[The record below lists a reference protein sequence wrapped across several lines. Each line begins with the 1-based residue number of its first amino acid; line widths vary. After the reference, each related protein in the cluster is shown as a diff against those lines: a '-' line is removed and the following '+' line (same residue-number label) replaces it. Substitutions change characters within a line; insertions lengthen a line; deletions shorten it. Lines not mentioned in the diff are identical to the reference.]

1 MRHTA
6 GFLFIYFAFGS
17 PAVAQPQILN
27 GGFDGGT
34 GFNTVPGPW
43 EIVSRTPD
51 TLPPGGIS
59 PFAPDMPASP
69 EGGNFVHAQAELPGV
84 GASPV
89 AGFAEAFQQTVT
101 GLTVGVQYEISFWQ
115 ANAGAF
121 AGNEDRFDPGA
132 WDVLFGAQVQRS
144 PTTAAW
150 QGQGLQFWEPVSL
163 AFTASA
169 PNQTLRFTAVDLPGV
184 DSTTLPA
191 SGFGGVGLAL
201 DGVSIAVVP
210 APGTAALLLGS
221 SMLATRRRR
230 S

>member
-1 MRHTA
+1 MNKVA
-6 GFLFIYFAFGS
+6 GVAFASVVLAGSAFG
-17 PAVAQPQILN
+17 QPIVQN
-27 GGFDGGT
+27 GGFNGGT
-34 GFNTVPGPW
+34 GFDTVPVPW

-69 EGGNFVHAQAELPGV
+69 EGGNFAHAQAELPGV

-144 PTTAAW
+144 PTTAAF

-163 AFTASA
+163 TFTASA

-184 DSTTLPA
+184 DSTTLPQ

-210 APGTAALLLGS
+210 APTTAALPLCAALL
-221 SMLATRRRR
+221 AVRRRR